1 VARDLQPI
9 KTYDLSQFLGGRQ
22 WVSASI
28 GAGGEAV
35 LLLADASASVI
46 LGRWE
51 QPGWTSFPDSSTSR
65 PVTATV
71 LFHTGEHAWE
81 MELPSLGLPHPR
93 VQPRSRGDVLPLA
106 NSGEAARMAL
116 AQLGRGAL

>member
-46 LGRWE
+46 LGRSA
-51 QPGWTSFPDSSTSR
+51 QAGWASFHSRTNR
-65 PVTATV
+65 PVTATL

-106 NSGEAARMAL
+106 NPGEAARMAL